1 MAIGTPVLVTPAV
14 GATAT
19 SVTTAS
25 FTPTAGNLLL
35 AFATARPTA
44 ADIPTISDTLGNTW
58 TQVGSSGTDF
68 GNITAKLW
76 YQVVESSPAA
86 RTVTASST
94 GSTQV
99 GLAIV
104 SISGAGTDFS
114 NFQISTNAAGDPSV
128 TMSAYAGTSAALGFY
143 AGNAGGSNVTIP
155 TGYTSLTNSQIA
167 TNIRFA
173 VVYDT
178 TSPST
183 TQTWTGVSTDSICFG
198 VEIKEPAA
206 GAYTLTANT
215 AAVTLTGTSATLRAD
230 RLLSANTAGVALTGS
245 AAALRRG
252 YSLTANSGSISLT
265 GASAS
270 FRVSRRLAANT
281 NAIAVSGQQ
290 ATLTYTP
297 SIGGYTLTA
306 DSRAVTLAGSAA
318 TLTYIAQGTVGIPRR
333 GDDAPTRTPA
343 FVPEIPELAEIE
355 EVIQAEIKKPRAKT
369 RKVKREVAEKI
380 ISLAG
385 IFAESIPPV
394 VYRQVDKAISRIEN
408 NPDDHLL
415 YAAIQ
420 LAIIKAIEDEE
431 DDEMMMLLMVA

>member
-25 FTPTAGNLLL
+25 FTPTAGHLLL

-58 TQVGSSGTDF
+58 TQVGSPGTDF

-104 SISGAGTDFS
+104 AISGAGTDFS
-114 NFQISTNAAGDPSV
+114 NFQANTNAAGDPSV
-128 TMSAYAGTSAALGFY
+128 TMSSYAGTSAALGFY

-215 AAVTLTGTSATLRAD
+215 AAVTLTGTSATLKAD
-230 RLLSANTAGVALTGS
+230 RRLSSNTAGVALTGS
-245 AAALRRG
+245 AATLRHG
-252 YSLTANSGSISLT
+252 YTLAADSGSTSLT
-265 GASAS
+265 GSPVS
-270 FRVSRRLAANT
+270 LRVARRLTADT
-281 NAIAVSGQQ
+281 NDIAVSGQQ
-290 ATLTYTP
+290 ATLTYAP
-297 SIGGYTLTA
+297 S
-306 DSRAVTLAGSAA
+306 SSSQPEVNWP
-318 TLTYIAQGTVGIPRR
+318 GTNIPRSR
-333 GDDAPTRTPA
+333 FKEMQRAALSQYLQDERERLQGEAGREEAERPT
-343 FVPEIPELAEIE
+343 
-355 EVIQAEIKKPRAKT
+355 Q
-369 RKVKREVAEKI
+369 RKVKRAVARVI
-380 ISLAG
+380 
-385 IFAESIPPV
+385 
-394 VYRQVDKAISRIEN
+394 RRIEGEGLLTSAQTHEAAPAIKQAITSN
-408 NPDDHLL
+408 VSIRAIMDQLRLSELTFIAEQQLLDDEA
-415 YAAIQ
+415 AAILL
-420 LAIIKAIEDEE
+420 LAA
-431 DDEMMMLLMVA
+431 